1 MAACCVK
8 RAWHVA
14 DWRRRLA
21 ASLPVGLVG
30 LAAVVLARDFP
41 AVPGQSYGPALFPT
55 VLGSLLIGCSIGVLL
70 QAPKP
75 CAVPAARR
83 ARLSAL
89 AYALAPLV
97 VILGWDTVGWPLT
110 ALGVGTGL
118 LMVGGMRAAPALLT
132 GAGFAAL
139 TWVLFAMLLRVPLP
153 RGPLTF
159 MPY

>member
-1 MAACCVK
+1 MA
-8 RAWHVA
+8 
-14 DWRRRLA
+14 DLLRRLA
-21 ASLPVGLVG
+21 SSLPVGMVG

-41 AVPGQSYGPALFPT
+41 AIPGQSYGPALFPT
-55 VLGSLLIGCSIGVLL
+55 VLGSLLIGCAIGVLL
-70 QAPKP
+70 QAPRP
-75 CAVPAARR
+75 PAEPAPRR

-89 AYALAPLV
+89 AYALAPMV

-118 LMVGGMRAAPALLT
+118 LIVGGMRAAPALLT
-132 GAGFAAL
+132 GAGFAVL